1 MKKTILFLA
10 IILSGCNSNN
20 SNNLVEENPLD
31 NIEKRIYQNVDVAG
45 FGLIEDLAIESIN
58 RLDSV
63 TFEASHTFTNPM
75 MEREMRITNKY
86 TFSSD
91 LDSIINK
98 EDVKTEIKSEGEW
111 VDTGF

>member
-1 MKKTILFLA
+1 MKKIILLSA
-10 IILSGCNSNN
+10 LILSGCNSNN
-20 SNNLVEENPLD
+20 SNNVVEENPLD
-31 NIEKRIYQNVDVAG
+31 NIEKRIYQNVDAAG
-45 FGLIEDLAIESIN
+45 FGLLEDLVIESIY

-86 TFSSD
+86 TFTSD

-98 EDVKTEIKSEGEW
+98 EDVKTEMKSEEEW

>member
-1 MKKTILFLA
+1 MKKAFLLLVL
-10 IILSGCNSNN
+10 ILSGCNSNN
-20 SNNLVEENPLD
+20 SNNVVDQNPLD
-31 NIEKRIYQNVDVAG
+31 NIEKRIFQNVDAAG
-45 FGLIEDLAIESIN
+45 LGLLEDLVIESIY

-86 TFSSD
+86 TFTSD

-98 EDVKTEIKSEGEW
+98 EDVKAEIKSQGEW
-111 VDTGF
+111 IDAGF